1 MKMLKTTVI
10 ATALLASSPLFA
22 NTDVSANASAEV
34 GTNGGVLSNI
44 GQGIH
49 HTAEKVG
56 AGIEKGVV
64 KTRDVS
70 KDAWDDTKHVAD
82 KVGTGVEKGVDKTRD
97 VSKDVW
103 HDTKHVADKVD
114 TDVKT
119 GIDKGKVA
127 TKGAW
132 ENTKKLSSKAGH
144 NTKEAAVK
152 VKDKTKSV
160 TSKTWQK
167 TKKIVKPKPT
177 NTTAK
182 VASQTQVLS
191 PEGSTK
197 VVISTNGKV
206 VATQ

>member
-34 GTNGGVLSNI
+34 GTNGGILSNI

-49 HTAEKVG
+49 NTADKVG
-56 AGIEKGVV
+56 NGLEKGVD
-64 KTRDVS
+64 KTREVS
-70 KDAWDDTKHVAD
+70 KDAWDGTKNTAA

-97 VSKDVW
+97 VSKDAW
-103 HDTKHVADKVD
+103 DGTKNVADKVG
-114 TDVKT
+114 TGVET

-132 ENTKKLSSKAGH
+132 ENTKKLSSEAGH

-152 VKDKTKSV
+152 VKDKTKSA

-167 TKKIVKPKPT
+167 TKDLVKPKPA
-177 NTTAK
+177 NTGAKVNSQTHVKTPVGSAK
-182 VASQTQVLS
+182 VAV
-191 PEGSTK
+191 STDAK
-197 VVISTNGKV
+197 
-206 VATQ
+206 VATK